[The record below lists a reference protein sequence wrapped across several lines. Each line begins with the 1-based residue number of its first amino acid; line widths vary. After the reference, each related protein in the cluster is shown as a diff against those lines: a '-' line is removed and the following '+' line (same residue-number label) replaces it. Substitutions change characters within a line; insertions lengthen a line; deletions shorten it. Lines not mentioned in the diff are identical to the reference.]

1 MRFGVI
7 LVSAASGAEWLDKAL
22 RFETSGFDYL
32 HVPDHVGYF
41 DPFTAAASAAG
52 VTERLRVG
60 TLVLNVEFW
69 NPLLLARAAVTAQ
82 LVTGGRFDLGLGA
95 GHAQVEFEQAGLRYP
110 PAAERVRRL
119 AAVARVIPRLAAGE
133 TIDDHQLGL
142 EQASLGLPPTDL
154 PLVIG
159 GNGEG
164 LLRVAGRYA
173 DVVSIVGF
181 TSGTGQTHSNLSHWS
196 WEGLR
201 DRIDVVRRAA
211 RDRREP
217 PQVHILVQFAAV
229 TSDPAAAVAH
239 WLGAD
244 EPPEP
249 HLESPF
255 VLVGDEE
262 RIDAHIAKLDELG
275 VTSMSVFEDSAGAI
289 EGIISDP
296 QRSS

>member
-1 MRFGVI
+1 MRLGVI
-7 LVSAASGAEWLDKAL
+7 VSSAASGAEWREKAL
-22 RFETSGFDYL
+22 RFETVGFDYL

-41 DPFTAAASAAG
+41 DPFTAVASAAA

-69 NPLLLARAAVTAQ
+69 NPLLLARAAVTTQ
-82 LVTGGRFDLGLGA
+82 LLTGGRFDLGLGA

-110 PAAERVRRL
+110 PAGERVRRL

-142 EQASLGLPPTDL
+142 QQASLGLPPMDL
-154 PLVIG
+154 PLLIG

-164 LLRVAGRYA
+164 VLRVAGRHA

-201 DRIDVVRRAA
+201 DRIEVVRRAA
-211 RDRREP
+211 GGRREP
-217 PQVHILVQFAAV
+217 PDVHVLVQFAAV
-229 TSDPAAAVAH
+229 TTDPAAAVTQ
-239 WLGAD
+239 WIGDD
-244 EPPEP
+244 EPPER
-249 HLESPF
+249 HLDSPF
-255 VLVGDEE
+255 VLVGNEE
-262 RIDAHIAKLDELG
+262 HLEAHIAKLDQLG
-275 VTSMSVFEDSAGAI
+275 VTSMSVFEDSADAI
-289 EGIISDP
+289 TRIISEL
-296 QRSS
+296 QRRS

>member
-7 LVSAASGAEWLDKAL
+7 MLSAANGTEWREKAL
-22 RFETSGFDYL
+22 NFETVGFDYL
-32 HVPDHVGYF
+32 HVPDHIGYF
-41 DPFTAAASAAG
+41 DPFTAVASAAA

-60 TLVLNVEFW
+60 TLVLNAEFW
-69 NPLLLARAAVTAQ
+69 NPLLLARAAVTTQ
-82 LVTGGRFDLGLGA
+82 ILTGGRFDLGLGA
-95 GHAQVEFEQAGLRYP
+95 GHAQVEFQQAGLRYP

-119 AAVARVIPRLAAGE
+119 GAVARAIPRLAAGE
-133 TIDDHQLGL
+133 RIDDHQLGL
-142 EQASLGLPPTDL
+142 QQASLGLPPTDL

-164 LLRVAGRYA
+164 VLRVAGRHA

-201 DRIDVVRRAA
+201 DRIEVVRRAA
-211 RDRREP
+211 RDRPEP
-217 PQVHILVQFAAV
+217 PRVHVLIQFAAV
-229 TSDPAAAVAH
+229 TTDPAAALVQ
-239 WLGAD
+239 WLGD
-244 EPPEP
+244 VEPPER
-249 HLESPF
+249 HLNSPF

-262 RIDAHIAKLDELG
+262 HLEAHIAKLDQLR
-275 VTSMSVFEDSAGAI
+275 VTSMSVFEDSADAI
-289 EGIISDP
+289 ARIISDR

>member
-7 LVSAASGAEWLDKAL
+7 VFSAASGAEWREKA
-22 RFETSGFDYL
+22 RHFETVGFDYL

-41 DPFTAAASAAG
+41 DPFAAVASAAA
-52 VTERLRVG
+52 VTERIRVG

-69 NPLLLARAAVTAQ
+69 NPLLLARAAVTTQ
-82 LVTGGRFDLGLGA
+82 LLTGGRFDLGLGA

-133 TIDDHQLGL
+133 TIDDNQLGL
-142 EQASLGLPPTDL
+142 QQASLGLPPTDL

-164 LLRVAGRYA
+164 VMRVAGQHA
-173 DVVSIVGF
+173 DVASIVGF

-201 DRIDVVRRAA
+201 NRIEVIRRAA

-217 PQVHILVQFAAV
+217 PQVHVLIQFAAV
-229 TSDPAAAVAH
+229 TADPAAAVTQ
-239 WLGAD
+239 WLGDD
-244 EPPEP
+244 EAPEL
-249 HLESPF
+249 HLDSPF

-262 RIDAHIAKLDELG
+262 RIDAHIATLDQLG
-275 VTSMSVFEDSAGAI
+275 VTSMSVFEDSSDATAR
-289 EGIISDP
+289 IIGDR

>member
-7 LVSAASGAEWLDKAL
+7 VSSAASGAEWREKAL
-22 RFETSGFDYL
+22 RFETIGFDYL

-41 DPFTAAASAAG
+41 DPFTAVASAAA

-69 NPLLLARAAVTAQ
+69 NPLLLARAAVTTQ
-82 LVTGGRFDLGLGA
+82 HLTGGRFDLGVGA

-119 AAVARVIPRLAAGE
+119 AAVARVIPRLASGE
-133 TIDDHQLGL
+133 TIDDQQLGL
-142 EQASLGLPPTDL
+142 QQATLGLPPADL
-154 PLVIG
+154 PLLIG

-164 LLRVAGRYA
+164 VLRVAGRHA
-173 DVVSIVGF
+173 DVASIVGF

-201 DRIDVVRRAA
+201 DRIEVVRRAA
-211 RDRREP
+211 RDRPESP
-217 PQVHILVQFAAV
+217 HVHVLVQFVAV
-229 TSDPAAAVAH
+229 TTNPAAAVTQ
-239 WLGAD
+239 WLGDD

-249 HLESPF
+249 HLDSPF

-262 RIDAHIAKLDELG
+262 HLEGHIAKLDQLG
-275 VTSMSVFEDSAGAI
+275 VTSMSVFEDSADAI
-289 EGIISDP
+289 ARIISGL
-296 QRSS
+296 

>member
-7 LVSAASGAEWLDKAL
+7 MLSAANGTEWREKAL
-22 RFETSGFDYL
+22 NFETVGFDYL
-32 HVPDHVGYF
+32 HVPDHIGYF
-41 DPFTAAASAAG
+41 DPFTAVASAAA

-60 TLVLNVEFW
+60 TLVLNAEFW
-69 NPLLLARAAVTAQ
+69 NPLLLARAAVTTQ
-82 LVTGGRFDLGLGA
+82 ILTGGRFDLGLGA
-95 GHAQVEFEQAGLRYP
+95 GHAQVEFQQAGLRYP
-110 PAAERVRRL
+110 PAAERVRKL
-119 AAVARVIPRLAAGE
+119 GAVARAIPRLAAGE

-142 EQASLGLPPTDL
+142 QQASLGLPPTDL

-164 LLRVAGRYA
+164 VLRVAGRHA

-201 DRIDVVRRAA
+201 DRIEVVRRAA

-217 PQVHILVQFAAV
+217 PLVHVLIQFAAV
-229 TSDPAAAVAH
+229 TTDPATALVQ
-239 WLGAD
+239 WLGDD
-244 EPPEP
+244 ELPER
-249 HLESPF
+249 HLNSPF

-262 RIDAHIAKLDELG
+262 HLEAHIAKLDQLR
-275 VTSMSVFEDSAGAI
+275 VTSMSVFEDSADAI
-289 EGIISDP
+289 ARIISDR

>member
-7 LVSAASGAEWLDKAL
+7 VSSAASGAEWREKAL
-22 RFETSGFDYL
+22 RFETVGFDYL

-41 DPFTAAASAAG
+41 DPFTAVASAAA

-69 NPLLLARAAVTAQ
+69 NPLLLARAAVTTQ
-82 LVTGGRFDLGLGA
+82 LLTGGRFDLGLGA
-95 GHAQVEFEQAGLRYP
+95 GHAEVEFEQAGLRYP
-110 PAAERVRRL
+110 PAAERVSRL

-142 EQASLGLPPTDL
+142 QRATLGLPPADL
-154 PLVIG
+154 PLLIG

-164 LLRVAGRYA
+164 VLRVAGRHA
-173 DVVSIVGF
+173 DVASIVGF

-201 DRIDVVRRAA
+201 DRIEVVRRAA
-211 RDRREP
+211 QDRRDP
-217 PQVHILVQFAAV
+217 PDVHVLVQFAAV
-229 TSDPAAAVAH
+229 TADPAAAVTQ
-239 WLGAD
+239 WLGDD
-244 EPPEP
+244 EPPER
-249 HLESPF
+249 HLDSPF

-262 RIDAHIAKLDELG
+262 RIDEHIAKLDQFG
-275 VTSMSVFEDSAGAI
+275 VTSISVFEDSADAI
-289 EGIISDP
+289 ARIINELHR
-296 QRSS
+296 RS